1 MTHPRATA
9 AEDTFLACHAKFFDR
24 RVQVKPPV
32 QLGSSG
38 LLSLAEVYGLGKSER
53 FIRDFQRETN
63 TKVKVATKFA
73 PLPWRFSEESPVKA
87 LKVTADLD
95 LFP

>member
-9 AEDTFLACHAKFFDR
+9 AEDTFLACHAKGFDR

-32 QLGSSG
+32 QLG
-38 LLSLAEVYGLGKSER
+38 LLSRAEVYGLGKSER

-87 LKVTADLD
+87 LKVTADVD
-95 LFP
+95 LFR